1 MATTTP
7 PPSKMKKIPPN
18 NFYWFP
24 PKDTDSSGI
33 APKLNPQIRN
43 PFLRLERGLETNDL
57 HPEGESIKTSR
68 RYSKTSTGSKST
80 NPPTDDEDE
89 EPSSDQEDFEWGFHC
104 SLDSKSG
111 KIAAV
116 PQILLNNPVR
126 SIKRPSQPPQHQL
139 PTSTRMPH
147 LSLNSSSP
155 PRRYSADDVD
165 YLRRAM
171 FILETEQ
178 HVDVSMSRT
187 AVSGKNKGTDAASDA
202 SGTTDFRTPT
212 TTALQE
218 GNETR
223 QVVGAHD
230 VRPRRV
236 EKTNDAASDASGTT
250 DFSTPTTT
258 ALQDNETRQV
268 GAHDVRPRPVE
279 KTSSPTS
286 SPSPKFFHSDSVDT
300 CTSTSTESSTT
311 PRFSSTNDRAQE
323 SLLASDDPFMFQF
336 EM

>member
-1 MATTTP
+1 MATP
-7 PPSKMKKIPPN
+7 PPSPNKKIPPN

-24 PKDTDSSGI
+24 PKDTDYSSGI
-33 APKLNPQIRN
+33 APKLR
-43 PFLRLERGLETNDL
+43 LETNEP
-57 HPEGESIKTSR
+57 HPEGVNTKTSR

-89 EPSSDQEDFEWGFHC
+89 EPTSDQEDFEWGFHC

-147 LSLNSSSP
+147 LSLNASSP

-187 AVSGKNKGTDAASDA
+187 AVSGKKGTA
-202 SGTTDFRTPT
+202 SGTTNFSTPT

-223 QVVGAHD
+223 QVGAHE

-236 EKTNDAASDASGTT
+236 EKGTDAASDASGTT
-250 DFSTPTTT
+250 NFSTPTTT

-268 GAHDVRPRPVE
+268 GAHDFRPRRVE

-300 CTSTSTESSTT
+300 CTSTSTESSTIA